1 MKHFR
6 IRLSLGDGTPLPS
19 EFRLFTA
26 GWNDTENGR
35 FLFDETAAQAV
46 MSAYQAWG
54 VDLMIDLEHQSLDV
68 QPGAP
73 DPTARD
79 ARGWCKL
86 ELRGG
91 GELWAIGATWT
102 PDGAARL
109 QNKTQRYVSPAFD
122 VDPKTNRVT
131 KMINIAIT
139 AIPATHNTPAL
150 VAASRRKPRMNKTKL
165 LNAIKLA
172 QASGLDPDLV
182 VKALN
187 AVEAGDLD
195 AAMQILKSMIA
206 SAAGASPDPGPD
218 PDAAGEPGS
227 EGDGTQPTQ
236 DSAAPPP
243 PAAKPGAPDDSDDP
257 AKKTEHKAMRV
268 MLCSLAGKETFA
280 EAVAEAEKWRVSHLT
295 LETERQQLSAQRA
308 TIEAAERRALAIELV
323 TIKAEFP
330 STVWADDK
338 AVALKPR
345 WLKMPIE
352 ELRQH
357 VAEQKLAR
365 KSKTPAPELRP
376 GALPAESTD
385 ADIDAQ
391 VAALTPMELRI
402 CKAQKC
408 DPKEFVKLRNFRDG
422 KRTGN

>member
-1 MKHFR
+1 
-6 IRLSLGDGTPLPS
+6 
-19 EFRLFTA
+19 
-26 GWNDTENGR
+26 
-35 FLFDETAAQAV
+35 
-46 MSAYQAWG
+46 
-54 VDLMIDLEHQSLDV
+54 MIDLEHQSLDV

-86 ELRGG
+86 DLRG
-91 GELWAIGATWT
+91 GELWAICATWT

-109 QNKTQRYVSPAFD
+109 QNKTQRYVSPAFN

-150 VAASRRKPRMNKTKL
+150 VAASRRKTHRMLDKTKL

-172 QASGLDPDLV
+172 QTSGLDPDLV
-182 VKALN
+182 VKALD

-195 AAMQILKSMIA
+195 AAMQILKSIIA
-206 SAAGASPDPGPD
+206 AATGAPADAAPD
-218 PDAAGEPGS
+218 PDAAGDSGS

-243 PAAKPGAPDDSDDP
+243 PAKPAPKPGAPDGADD
-257 AKKTEHKAMRV
+257 KTEHKAMRV

-295 LETERQQLSAQRA
+295 LETERQQLAAQRA

-357 VAEQKLAR
+357 VADQKSAR
-365 KSKTPAPELRP
+365 KTKTLRRLNSSR
-376 GALPAESTD
+376 A
-385 ADIDAQ
+385 
-391 VAALTPMELRI
+391 
-402 CKAQKC
+402 
-408 DPKEFVKLRNFRDG
+408 
-422 KRTGN
+422 